1 MRSLNPYVLDE
12 ENQRVYLTLEEAS
25 PEDTCEIEKEWQSYW
40 RTGYLKD
47 PRLLRYTAKTTE
59 NELVG
64 LAAYEISKQYVA
76 VYMPYI
82 ETARHSKPTIA
93 GNPSGKRY
101 YGIARMF
108 LAFAVKLSAEAGLQ
122 GDVVF
127 EAKTPELAAYYK
139 NELGALALPSWDG
152 PERFLISD
160 DVARELLYEFI

>member
-1 MRSLNPYVLDE
+1 MKSKRNGNHTGGPAIWKTQGFF
-12 ENQRVYLTLEEAS
+12 NTLPKRPRTS
-25 PEDTCEIEKEWQSYW
+25 WLVWQHTKSQNSQ
-40 RTGYLKD
+40 
-47 PRLLRYTAKTTE
+47 YTAKTTE

-93 GNPSGKRY
+93 GNPSDKRY
-101 YGIARMF
+101 HGIARMF

-127 EAKTPELAAYYK
+127 EAKTPELAAYSK
-139 NELGALALPSWDG
+139 TSWVRWRCPLGT
-152 PERFLISD
+152 
-160 DVARELLYEFI
+160 ARNGF

>member
-12 ENQRVYLTLEEAS
+12 ESQRVYLTLEEAS

-40 RTGYLKD
+40 GTGYLKD

-82 ETARHSKPTIA
+82 ETGTA
-93 GNPSGKRY
+93 
-101 YGIARMF
+101 
-108 LAFAVKLSAEAGLQ
+108 Q
-122 GDVVF
+122 Q
-127 EAKTPELAAYYK
+127 
-139 NELGALALPSWDG
+139 
-152 PERFLISD
+152 SD
-160 DVARELLYEFI
+160 DCRKSIR